1 MWQPTTEPDEET
13 EMPLYGGIDLHANN
27 SVIVLLNEQDEVIYQ
42 KRLPNAL
49 PTILE
54 QLAPYHTEMQG
65 VVVES
70 TYNWYWLVDGLM
82 EADYRVHL
90 ANPAAIQQYNG
101 LKYTDD
107 HSDARWLAHLL
118 RLAVLPEGYIY
129 PKAER
134 AVRDLLRKRTH
145 VVRQHTANVL
155 SVQNIM
161 ARNTGVRFSVKRIQE
176 LTKQELTT
184 LLTEETQ
191 VLAVTSS
198 LVVLDCLQHQIKMLE
213 KTVHK
218 RLQHTPSYEQLLTV
232 QGIGT
237 ILAQTITLETGAIS
251 RFPSVGN
258 YASYCRCVDSTK
270 ISNGKRK
277 GAGNVK
283 NGNPYLAWAY
293 MEAAQFALRFQPAA
307 QRFYQRKL
315 AKSRNNTVLARK
327 AVAHKLARA
336 CYYMMRDL
344 VPFEATK
351 AFG

>member
-1 MWQPTTEPDEET
+1 MS
-13 EMPLYGGIDLHANN
+13 LYGGIDLHANN
-27 SVIVLLNEQDEVIYQ
+27 SVIVLINEQDEVIYR

-54 QLAPYHTEMQG
+54 QLAPYHMQIKG
-65 VVVES
+65 LVVES

-90 ANPAAIQQYNG
+90 ANPAAIQQYSG

-118 RLAVLPEGYIY
+118 RLGVLPEGYIY

-134 AVRDLLRKRTH
+134 AVRDLLRKRAH
-145 VVRQHTANVL
+145 VVRQHTSNVL
-155 SVQNIM
+155 SVQNILV
-161 ARNTGVRFSVKRIQE
+161 RNTGARFSVKRLQE
-176 LTKQELTT
+176 LTKQDLKS
-184 LLTEETQ
+184 LLAEEPQ

-198 LVVLDCLQHQIKMLE
+198 LAVLDCLRQQIKTLE

-218 RLQHTPSYEQLLTV
+218 RLHHTPAYEQLLTV
-232 QGIGT
+232 DGIGT
-237 ILAQTITLETGAIS
+237 ILAQTITLEPGAIS
-251 RFPSVGN
+251 RFPTVGN

-277 GAGNVK
+277 GTGNVK
-283 NGNPYLAWAY
+283 NGNPYLVWAS
-293 MEAAQFALRFQPAA
+293 MEAAQFAMRFQPAA
-307 QRFYQRKL
+307 QCFYQRTL
-315 AKSRNNTVLARK
+315 AQSRNNTVLARK
-327 AVAHKLARA
+327 AVAHKLSRA
-336 CYYMMRDL
+336 CYYLMRDL
-344 VPFEATK
+344 VPFAAAK

>member
-1 MWQPTTEPDEET
+1 
-13 EMPLYGGIDLHANN
+13 MPLYGGIDLHANN
-27 SVIVLLNEQDEVIYQ
+27 SVVVVLNELDEVIYQ
-42 KRLPNAL
+42 KRLANDL
-49 PTILE
+49 PTLLG
-54 QLAPYHTEMQG
+54 QLAPYHAELQG

-82 EADYRVHL
+82 EAGYRVHL
-90 ANPAAIQQYNG
+90 ANPAAMQQYNG

-118 RLAVLPEGYIY
+118 RLGVLPEGYIY

-134 AVRDLLRKRTH
+134 AVRDLLRKRAH
-145 VVRQHTANVL
+145 LVRQHTANVL

-161 ARNTGVRFSVKRIQE
+161 ARNTGVRFSVKRMQE
-176 LTKQELTT
+176 LTKQELQS
-184 LLTEETQ
+184 LLDEEAQ

-198 LVVLDCLQHQIKMLE
+198 LAVLDCLKRQIKTLE
-213 KTVHK
+213 QTVHR
-218 RLQHTPSYEQLLTV
+218 RLHHTPLYEQLLTV
-232 QGIGT
+232 AGIGT
-237 ILAQTITLETGAIS
+237 ILAQTIALETGDIR

-258 YASYCRCVDSTK
+258 YASYCRCVDSNK
-270 ISNGKRK
+270 MSNGKRK
-277 GAGNVK
+277 GTGNVK
-283 NGNPYLAWAY
+283 NGNAYLAWAY

-315 AKSRNNTVLARK
+315 AKSRNNTILARK
-327 AVAHKLARA
+327 AVAHKLSRA
-336 CYYMMRDL
+336 CYYLMRDL